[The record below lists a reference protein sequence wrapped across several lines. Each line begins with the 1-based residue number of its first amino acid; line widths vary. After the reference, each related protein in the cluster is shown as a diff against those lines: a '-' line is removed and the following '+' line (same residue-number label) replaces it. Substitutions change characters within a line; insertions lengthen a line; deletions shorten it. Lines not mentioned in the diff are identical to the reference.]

1 MEYIG
6 IVFIVLLVV
15 GLVVASIIKAK
26 KASQLIG
33 EICVRRGWRHTRG
46 QIGFDVVSGNEAGV
60 PWELSLKATND
71 NEDSRTDSGYV
82 SFTFSMPF
90 AKGYGH
96 LTPRPVF
103 KLLTTGVGGAL
114 INKLAS
120 KMPGSGMLETITRA
134 TPFEVNGLP
143 DHVGTGDKNLIQ
155 RLISSESA
163 SAIRTCPDANTI
175 MISVVDGQVD
185 IKFSHYEPSKYAR
198 DLEKLQAVG
207 ATLIR
212 ASRRP

>member
-6 IVFIVLLVV
+6 IVFIVLLVI

-26 KASQLIG
+26 KASRLVA
-33 EICVRRGWRHTRG
+33 EICIRRGWRHTRG
-46 QIGFDVVSGNEAGV
+46 QIGFDVVSGTEAGV
-60 PWELSLKATND
+60 QWELSVKATNE
-71 NEDSRTDSGYV
+71 NEDSRTDSGYA

-90 AKGYGH
+90 GKGYAH

-103 KLLTTGVGGAL
+103 KLLTSGVGGAL
-114 INKLAS
+114 MNKLAS
-120 KMPGSGMLETITRA
+120 KMLGTGMLETITRA

-143 DHVGTGDKNLIQ
+143 DHVGTGDPKLIQ

-163 SAIRTCPDANTI
+163 SAIRTWPDANTV
-175 MISVVDGQVD
+175 MISVVDEQVD

-198 DLEKLQAVG
+198 DLEKLHAVG
-207 ATLIR
+207 ITMIR